1 MENEKPNMATTL
13 EPISTGKESVEAKN
27 PLQAYFRKPA
37 IYVKLPSEGKFNT
50 PDEIDLPGGTGE
62 IPVYPMTAKD
72 EILMRT
78 PDSLMNGATT
88 VDVIQSCCPNIKNA
102 WKLSALDIDLI
113 LISIRIATYGETT
126 EIKGVCPKCNS
137 ENTFELDLRTIVEQ
151 TSNPVFQEDL
161 EVANGL
167 HIKFKP
173 LTYETATK
181 EALKSFE
188 QQRMI
193 QSVSNA
199 EVSEEERLEKFRD
212 AFVRLTVYSV
222 GILSETIMAIN
233 LPDGTKVTDREQIAE
248 FVANADR
255 ATFTEIKGHLERT
268 KDSTTVKPIQ
278 FECAG
283 DTDTEGKHTPCDN
296 KWEQNFTIDNSTFFG

>member
-1 MENEKPNMATTL
+1 
-13 EPISTGKESVEAKN
+13 
-27 PLQAYFRKPA
+27 
-37 IYVKLPSEGKFNT
+37 
-50 PDEIDLPGGTGE
+50 
-62 IPVYPMTAKD
+62 MTAKD

-113 LISIRIATYGETT
+113 LVSIRIATYGETT
-126 EIKGVCPKCNS
+126 EIKGVCPKCNN

-151 TSNPVFQEDL
+151 TSNPVFEPDL
-161 EVANGL
+161 KINNGL
-167 HIKFKP
+167 EIKFRP
-173 LTYETATK
+173 LNYETATK

-199 EVSEEERLEKFRD
+199 EVSEEERLQKFQD
-212 AFVRLTVYSV
+212 AFLRLTVYSV
-222 GILSETIMAIN
+222 GILAETIMSIK
-233 LPDGTKVTDREQIAE
+233 LPDGNEVTDREQITE

-255 ATFTEIKGHLERT
+255 ATFTEIKGHLERARN
-268 KDSTTVKPIQ
+268 STRVKPIQ

-296 KWEQNFTIDNSTFFG
+296 KWEQAFTIDNSTFFG